1 MRRRKIFVSIA
12 YVIVILVISALFGAV
27 LEPSNDVNLLLAI
40 ISAVVALLA
49 LYISLC
55 TYISIDEVNAISRMD
70 GNVME
75 NQKYLPNILR
85 LTFKYPQETA
95 QETAEAV
102 LSLWESMFD
111 KNKIQTGAHL
121 ADNVQEVADILVLVP
136 FFINTSDKDMSS
148 KFSSRISDILT
159 RMKNST
165 SRFKEF
171 SDGSCKLLEE
181 TVNLIDSVFAY
192 QKMTVVAG
200 ANSTKFLEVRGAMFV
215 NPVSIV
221 LYNNYLGLYFL
232 RRATSAIGGLN
243 TNVSML
249 DEKKR
254 IFACDDDVRALAL
267 LYVDKALHCF
277 SIAKCA
283 AGDDVVWNAFI
294 CFNSARCEYLGG
306 ILDSSFGKKSKRD
319 WEGYMN
325 ESIRSWVAANRM
337 LGEYISSMPGINR
350 SWLQT
355 SMISQENKVMLVKI
369 IYQILEQ
376 KTLTDHNGNKW
387 LEEYSEVLQ
396 TDFYKKIPVCDPLDR
411 TDKLVANLNALLAM
425 KG

>member
-1 MRRRKIFVSIA
+1 MRRRRIFVSVT
-12 YVIVILVISALFGAV
+12 YVVIILVISVLLGV
-27 LEPSNDVNLLLAI
+27 LLEPSNDVNLLLTI

-85 LTFKYPQETA
+85 LAFKYPQATA
-95 QETAEAV
+95 EETAEAV
-102 LSLWESMFD
+102 LSFWESMFE
-111 KNKIQTGAHL
+111 NNRIQTGAHL

-136 FFINTSDKDMSS
+136 FFINTSDKVQSS
-148 KFSSRISDILT
+148 RFSSRISDVLA
-159 RMKNST
+159 RMKDST

-192 QKMTVVAG
+192 QKMTAVAG
-200 ANSTKFLEVRGAMFV
+200 ANSTKLLEVRGAMFV
-215 NPVSIV
+215 NPVSVV

-232 RRATSAIGGLN
+232 RTAMSVIGGLN

-254 IFACDDDVRALAL
+254 IFSCDDDNRALAL

-277 SIAKCA
+277 SMAKCA

-294 CFNSARCEYLGG
+294 CFNSARCEYIGG
-306 ILDSSFGKKSKRD
+306 ILDNSFGKDCKRD
-319 WEGYMN
+319 WEGLMN
-325 ESIRSWVAANRM
+325 ESIRSWITANRM
-337 LGEYISSMPGINR
+337 LGEYISSIPDVNR

-387 LEEYSEVLQ
+387 LEEYKDVLE
-396 TDFYKKIPVCDPLDR
+396 TDFYKNIPARDPLNR
-411 TDKLVANLNALLAM
+411 TDGLVDNLNTLLAM
-425 KG
+425 NE